1 MKRVGL
7 FGLTFFSGNKGCS
20 ALAYSFLEI
29 LNRVSKEKNIEVVV
43 FTEGVVDNIENSNKN
58 IFIELIEYRIKSL
71 SSMMNLKR
79 EIRKCDYVF
88 DFTEGDSFSDI
99 YGIKRMLRVSLT
111 KLIVLA
117 TKVPLILGPQTYG
130 PYKSLIAKKMA
141 KYIVNKSNYA
151 CSRDQISA
159 TNMELLTGNHMD
171 SFTDIAFVLPKAKE
185 NYELQSKPKF
195 GINVSA
201 LLWNGGYNNKN
212 QFGLSLDYKEYILRL
227 IDKLQ
232 NNFEYE
238 IHLIPHVI
246 SEKYESVENDYR
258 ICKELAEQYTD
269 VIAAPAFTT
278 PMQAKKYISEMDV
291 FVGARMHATI
301 GAFSSGVVTIPFSY
315 SVKFEGLFE
324 SVDYQYI
331 IHGKTMDLEEA
342 LTTTIKYIEK
352 CEELSEKQQYSMKI
366 VNKKLNDFYKKM
378 EMILSA
384 KE

>member
-141 KYIVNKSNYA
+141 KYIV
-151 CSRDQISA
+151 
-159 TNMELLTGNHMD
+159 
-171 SFTDIAFVLPKAKE
+171 VLK
-185 NYELQSKPKF
+185 
-195 GINVSA
+195 
-201 LLWNGGYNNKN
+201 
-212 QFGLSLDYKEYILRL
+212 
-227 IDKLQ
+227 
-232 NNFEYE
+232 
-238 IHLIPHVI
+238 
-246 SEKYESVENDYR
+246 
-258 ICKELAEQYTD
+258 
-269 VIAAPAFTT
+269 
-278 PMQAKKYISEMDV
+278 
-291 FVGARMHATI
+291 
-301 GAFSSGVVTIPFSY
+301 
-315 SVKFEGLFE
+315 
-324 SVDYQYI
+324 I
-331 IHGKTMDLEEA
+331 I
-342 LTTTIKYIEK
+342 
-352 CEELSEKQQYSMKI
+352 
-366 VNKKLNDFYKKM
+366 
-378 EMILSA
+378 
-384 KE
+384 